1 VTSREGS
8 LQSDFCKKPDELR
21 TRADV
26 AFRSD
31 RFLLQH
37 NMGKRRET
45 VFYMKKMLSQD
56 RNLFKY
62 YFTRLDEIYPSKFA
76 ALKDIS
82 KESSLWFKI
91 KLYLYSIFVWIGH

>member
-1 VTSREGS
+1 MCQE
-8 LQSDFCKKPDELR
+8 
-21 TRADV
+21 
-26 AFRSD
+26 
-31 RFLLQH
+31 
-37 NMGKRRET
+37 RET
-45 VFYMKKMLSQD
+45 APYLIRMLSQD

-62 YFTRLDEIYPSKFA
+62 YFARLDEIYPSKMA